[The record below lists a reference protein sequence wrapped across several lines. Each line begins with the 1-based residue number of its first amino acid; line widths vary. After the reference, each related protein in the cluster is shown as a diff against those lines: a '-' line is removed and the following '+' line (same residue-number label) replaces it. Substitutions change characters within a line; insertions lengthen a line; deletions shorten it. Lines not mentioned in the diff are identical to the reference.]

1 MACRAAPASALSCWL
16 KLRCCLNKYQAKQ
29 TEPER
34 ATSCARAVAFSDTL
48 LFFYAETLVSITSCK
63 NQDTYKNGSDAIY
76 TAYGLFCGG
85 DRSQLTS
92 NCYNWGSFPCNRP
105 FSEERFN
112 LRVSCSPQF
121 VAQRLTQ
128 TTSVATEAYNT
139 AVKTLSSTLSTSELA
154 DVQATKSIEE
164 LHAVAEQVQIS
175 FSHSKRKGRLQSLV
189 EILDHYSPVLDVLS
203 QSHSEYT
210 ALLWGSMKW
219 LLQVTMNY
227 FRLLKR
233 LATMLDE
240 IGHSLPRFMLYER
253 ILPTDHMS

>member
-1 MACRAAPASALSCWL
+1 M
-16 KLRCCLNKYQAKQ
+16 
-29 TEPER
+29 
-34 ATSCARAVAFSDTL
+34 
-48 LFFYAETLVSITSCK
+48 
-63 NQDTYKNGSDAIY
+63 
-76 TAYGLFCGG
+76 
-85 DRSQLTS
+85 
-92 NCYNWGSFPCNRP
+92 
-105 FSEERFN
+105 
-112 LRVSCSPQF
+112 
-121 VAQRLTQ
+121 Q
-128 TTSVATEAYNT
+128 TTSVATEAYHT
-139 AVKTLSSTLSTSELA
+139 ALKTLSSTLSTSELA

-210 ALLWGSMKW
+210 ALLWASMKW